1 MKSNEIIHSAYHIS
15 LEEEIR
21 RILTN
26 LKNIG
31 IKNPTKIEAS
41 ALIAFKNQK
50 ARMNQRDVFGFI
62 SKMRGLK

>member
-50 ARMNQRDVFGFI
+50 ARMNNRDVFGFI